1 MRIDPKGDESMIAA
15 LRRQGVRGPWLQ
27 LLSAV
32 LELAGGHAEFLR
44 HTERPWSSVT
54 FSGTRHVIG
63 LRFTGGQA
71 IEAGEAFIAA
81 LPEHEFTIPRQ
92 LVADATIT
100 AVDHEIGAAPVLT
113 LQAELL
119 LLEEC

>member
-1 MRIDPKGDESMIAA
+1 MRIDPNGDKSMIAA
-15 LRRQGVRGPWLQ
+15 LRRQGMRGPWLQ

-32 LELAGGHAEFLR
+32 LELAGGQAEFLR

-54 FSGTRHVIG
+54 FSGTRHLIG
-63 LRFTGGQA
+63 LRFTGAQA
-71 IEAGEAFIAA
+71 IAAGEAFITA
-81 LPEHEFTIPRQ
+81 LPEHEFAIPSQ
-92 LVADATIT
+92 LVAEAAIT